1 MTYVPFTEDKEISR
15 PYRVGYLESVKSYL
29 AKLQDEAAEKRA
41 SFINPERL
49 AQNPESYRRA
59 YYEML
64 GAPLTEY
71 ESLKQI
77 PVTCV
82 EDTFV
87 ADTALCEIRRMRL
100 AVLGDFTVYGI
111 LFLPH
116 ERAEDAPFVISQHGG
131 AGTPEV
137 CSDFFGDNNYNHQ
150 TMRLL
155 QRGAVVFAPGLLL
168 WNVEIFGDRYDRNRI
183 DSDLKQV
190 GSSITALEVFAIRRC
205 IDYFVTQPYCNPDR
219 IGMAGLSYGGFFTTL
234 TTAADIRIKSAY
246 ASCSFI
252 DAVKYNAFT
261 DWTWKNSANTF
272 LEAEIAALIAPR
284 YICFDAGNQD
294 QLFGSDSTKEEFV
307 RLKTYFAAQNVEDHI
322 FLKTFDG
329 NHEMDPADD
338 CMDFFFAHL

>member
-1 MTYVPFTEDKEISR
+1 MAYVPFTEDKAVSR
-15 PYRVGYLESVKSYL
+15 PYRVGYLDSVKHYL
-29 AKLQDEAAEKRA
+29 ASLQNEAAEKRA
-41 SFINPERL
+41 SFMTPQRL
-49 AQNPESYRRA
+49 AQNPECYRRA

-71 ESLKQI
+71 AALKNE

-82 EDTFV
+82 EDTVV

-100 AVLGDFTVYGI
+100 AVLGDYTVYGI

-116 ERAEDAPFVISQHGG
+116 ERAENAPFVTSQHGG

-155 QRGAVVFAPGLLL
+155 ERGAVVFAPGLLL
-168 WNVEIFGDRYDRNRI
+168 WNVDIFGDPYDRHRI

-190 GSSITALEVFAIRRC
+190 GSSITALEVFAIMR
-205 IDYFVTQPYCNPDR
+205 ILDYFVTQPYCNPDR
-219 IGMAGLSYGGFFTTL
+219 IGMTGLSYGGFFTTL
-234 TTAADIRIKSAY
+234 TTAADLRIKSAY

-252 DAVKYNAFT
+252 DAIKYNSFT

-294 QLFGSDSTKEEFV
+294 QLFGSDSTKAEFE
-307 RLKTYFAAQNVEDHI
+307 RLKPFFAAQGAEDHI
-322 FLKTFDG
+322 RLFTFDG
-329 NHEMDPADD
+329 YHELDPNDD
-338 CMDFFFAHL
+338 GIDFLFAHL